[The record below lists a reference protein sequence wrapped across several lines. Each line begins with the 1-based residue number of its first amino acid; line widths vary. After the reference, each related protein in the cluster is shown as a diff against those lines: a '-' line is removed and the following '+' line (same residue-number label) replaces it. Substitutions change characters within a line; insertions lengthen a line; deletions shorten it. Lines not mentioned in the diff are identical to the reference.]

1 MTPSAA
7 ARFSLLAAEFKE
19 CLSVILATD
28 GLGKDTERY
37 VHFVVRYRYF
47 YKRFVFVV
55 SALIFYIMYIPL
67 FLVKGKTIL

>member
-19 CLSVILATD
+19 CSSVILATN

-37 VHFVVRYRYF
+37 VLLLGT
-47 YKRFVFVV
+47 
-55 SALIFYIMYIPL
+55 AIFINGSRSL
-67 FLVKGKTIL
+67 

>member
-19 CLSVILATD
+19 CSSVILATN

-37 VHFVVRYRYF
+37 VLLLGIYRYF
-47 YKRFVFVV
+47 YKRFAFVV
-55 SALIFYIMYIPL
+55 SALM
-67 FLVKGKTIL
+67 FLTLCIYHSS